1 MSGGRENQEKGPE
14 AERYAH
20 ELASSKYFGRW
31 CHITPFPLD
40 DRSHEL
46 TDLLIVWG
54 DVVIIFSIK
63 NCEFKGNY
71 VRHQRKTVE
80 DGIRQISGAHRKLLR
95 QPSFTV
101 MDGSNRRTVT
111 ISDYPECKI
120 FRVVLNLGEP
130 VLFYYAMERDQ
141 VGNPVHV
148 FDRAAFDGIVQEL
161 DTIPELVDYLS
172 KRQDWLKDKEFFMS
186 PGDES
191 KYTNEVNEQFEKDF
205 PKRED
210 SPHRHFSCTGH
221 ELDLLSAFLRNGRA
235 WPENFV
241 SSVPKGAVIDYAGE
255 WDRLNADPRFIKRK
269 EADRLT
275 RLVDALI
282 TEVLENPENERMA
295 LELSYLTRYD
305 RRQLAQSLFGFL
317 GGNHPQEPDYLARRF
332 VPLDRY
338 DMVFVHFG
346 GRLPEEML
354 KAALLHICDVY
365 RYRKSYEAESRSIM
379 ILACDPGSPLR
390 QYAMVHYNER
400 FDPEHERFLDG
411 WIRENGWFM
420 NERVLRTTQNEYP
433 DESGDWSQREG

>member
-1 MSGGRENQEKGPE
+1 MSGGKHRQEKGPE

-31 CHITPFPLD
+31 CHTTPFPVD
-40 DRSHEL
+40 EPNHEPC
-46 TDLLIVWG
+46 DLLVVWG

-71 VRHQRKTVE
+71 VRHQRKTVA

-101 MDGSNRRTVT
+101 ADGVDGRTVT
-111 ISDYPECKI
+111 ITDYPQSRV

-172 KRQDWLKDKEFFMS
+172 KRQEWLVDKEFFMS
-186 PGDES
+186 PGDKS
-191 KYTNEVNEQFEKDF
+191 KYTAEVNEQFEKEF
-205 PKRED
+205 PKREN
-210 SPHRHFSCTGH
+210 SPFRHFSCTGH

-235 WPENFV
+235 WPADFV
-241 SSVPKGAVIDYAGE
+241 SPVPKRMVIDYVGE

-269 EADRLT
+269 EADGLT
-275 RLVDALI
+275 KLVDALI
-282 TEVLENPENERMA
+282 TEILQKPENDRMA
-295 LELSYLTRYD
+295 FELSHLTRYD

-317 GGNHPQEPDYLARRF
+317 GGNHPVDEEYVARRY

-346 GRLPEEML
+346 GVHGDEEMKSVL
-354 KAALLHICDVY
+354 MLICDMY
-365 RYRKSYEAESRSIM
+365 RYRKAYEKANAAIM
-379 ILACDPGSPLR
+379 ILASDPSSSLR
-390 QYAMVHYNER
+390 QYAMFVYNER
-400 FDPEHERFLDG
+400 FPLEHEAKLVRL
-411 WIRENGWFM
+411 IREWQWFT
-420 NERVLRTTQNEYP
+420 NERVLRTTQAEYP
-433 DESGDWSQREG
+433 DDHANGMLA